1 MTSADG
7 HPKKTTQEY
16 RRQYRLANRERI
28 NAYQRE
34 YMKEYYHRVVKPV
47 KAATFGPRRGR
58 GPGRNNFSEEER
70 IERNRA
76 AQRRYYRRKK
86 AKAAAEKKATV
97 SAL

>member
-1 MTSADG
+1 MSMTAER
-7 HPKKTTQEY
+7 PKTLPNEY

-34 YMKEYYHRVVKPV
+34 YMRAYYHRVIKPV
-47 KAATFGPRRGR
+47 KDATLGPRRGR
-58 GPGRNNFSEEER
+58 GPGRHNFSKEER

-86 AKAAAEKKATV
+86 AKLAAEKKATMA
-97 SAL
+97 AL